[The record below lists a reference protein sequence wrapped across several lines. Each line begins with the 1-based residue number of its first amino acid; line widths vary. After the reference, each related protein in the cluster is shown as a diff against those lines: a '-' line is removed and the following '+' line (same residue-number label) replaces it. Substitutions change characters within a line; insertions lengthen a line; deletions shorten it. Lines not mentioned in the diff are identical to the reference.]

1 MELEKITESNDQPKK
16 KLKEKAV
23 EVAKPSPAIKKL
35 DPETAKLLLT
45 LREKAN
51 KKLFGRKVRESEI
64 ILLALKLVKSDHID
78 ELQEA
83 TYSEKD
89 RLEMVH
95 AQYQKENGKIT
106 LDAFIGKLMRGE
118 ITPLAKN

>member
-16 KLKEKAV
+16 KLKEKSV
-23 EVAKPSPAIKKL
+23 EVAKASPAIKKL
-35 DPETAKLLLT
+35 DPEAAKLLLT

-51 KKLFGRKVRESEI
+51 KKQFGRKVRESEI

-95 AQYQKENGKIT
+95 AQYQ
-106 LDAFIGKLMRGE
+106 
-118 ITPLAKN
+118 